1 MLCRFLLTENNLYIQ
16 PYVENGR
23 RFLPPGGIIR
33 VLHDDEETCGC
44 IHSVAPGTE
53 DSENLQESRSKTA
66 ETVAAATVEVADFTA
81 LLDGATPSAEQI
93 LRATELL
100 QRIEGTSGE
109 LKQLTEALGK
119 ATSSLKSLKNPMKVK
134 SATRSVSYVKTV
146 LENATP
152 ELPYQAKLLGAIVS
166 GK

>member
-1 MLCRFLLTENNLYIQ
+1 MMEELILNNILETLREIQ
-16 PYVENGR
+16 REMER
-23 RFLPPGGIIR
+23 
-33 VLHDDEETCGC
+33 
-44 IHSVAPGTE
+44 
-53 DSENLQESRSKTA
+53 Q
-66 ETVAAATVEVADFTA
+66 
-81 LLDGATPSAEQI
+81 
-93 LRATELL
+93 TELL

>member
-1 MLCRFLLTENNLYIQ
+1 MKKFLMCAAALLMAVTAVSAQTPEEKEASAKR
-16 PYVENGR
+16 VEQLKSEAPKACGVA
-23 RFLPPGGIIR
+23 GI
-33 VLHDDEETCGC
+33 DD
-44 IHSVAPGTE
+44 AA
-53 DSENLQESRSKTA
+53 KTA

>member
-1 MLCRFLLTENNLYIQ
+1 MKKFLMCAAALLMAVTAVSAQTPEEKEASAKR
-16 PYVENGR
+16 VEQLKSEAPKACGVAE
-23 RFLPPGGIIR
+23 I
-33 VLHDDEETCGC
+33 DD
-44 IHSVAPGTE
+44 AA
-53 DSENLQESRSKTA
+53 KTA

-100 QRIEGTSGE
+100 QLTRGP
-109 LKQLTEALGK
+109 LDALQQLTEALGK

>member
-1 MLCRFLLTENNLYIQ
+1 MKKFLMCAAALLMAVTAVSAQTPEEKEASAKR
-16 PYVENGR
+16 VEQLKSEAPKACGVAE
-23 RFLPPGGIIR
+23 I
-33 VLHDDEETCGC
+33 DD
-44 IHSVAPGTE
+44 AA
-53 DSENLQESRSKTA
+53 KTA

-93 LRATELL
+93 LR
-100 QRIEGTSGE
+100 RIEGTSGE

>member
-1 MLCRFLLTENNLYIQ
+1 MKKFLMCAAALLMAVTAVSAQTPEEKEASAKR
-16 PYVENGR
+16 VEQLKSEAPKACGVAE
-23 RFLPPGGIIR
+23 I
-33 VLHDDEETCGC
+33 DD
-44 IHSVAPGTE
+44 AA
-53 DSENLQESRSKTA
+53 KTA

-119 ATSSLKSLKNPMKVK
+119 ATSSLKNPMKVK

>member
-1 MLCRFLLTENNLYIQ
+1 MKKFLMCAAALLMAVTAVSAQTPEEKEASAKR
-16 PYVENGR
+16 VEQLKSEAPKACGVAE
-23 RFLPPGGIIR
+23 I
-33 VLHDDEETCGC
+33 DD
-44 IHSVAPGTE
+44 
-53 DSENLQESRSKTA
+53 
-66 ETVAAATVEVADFTA
+66 AAATVEVADFTA

>member
-1 MLCRFLLTENNLYIQ
+1 MKKFLMCAAALLMAVTAVSAQTPEEKEASAKR
-16 PYVENGR
+16 VEQLKSEAPKACGVAE
-23 RFLPPGGIIR
+23 I
-33 VLHDDEETCGC
+33 DD
-44 IHSVAPGTE
+44 AA
-53 DSENLQESRSKTA
+53 KTA

-93 LRATELL
+93 RATELL

>member
-1 MLCRFLLTENNLYIQ
+1 MKKFLMCAAALLMAVTAVSAQTPEEKEASAKR
-16 PYVENGR
+16 VEQ
-23 RFLPPGGIIR
+23 LKSEAPKA
-33 VLHDDEETCGC
+33 CG
-44 IHSVAPGTE
+44 V
-53 DSENLQESRSKTA
+53 A

>member
-1 MLCRFLLTENNLYIQ
+1 MKKFLMCAAALLMAVTAVSAQTPEEKEASAKR
-16 PYVENGR
+16 VEQLKSEAPKACGVAE
-23 RFLPPGGIIR
+23 I
-33 VLHDDEETCGC
+33 DD
-44 IHSVAPGTE
+44 AA
-53 DSENLQESRSKTA
+53 KTA
-66 ETVAAATVEVADFTA
+66 ETVAATVEVADFTA

>member
-1 MLCRFLLTENNLYIQ
+1 MKKFLMCAAALLMAVTAVSAQTPEEKEASAKR
-16 PYVENGR
+16 VEQLKSEAPKACGVAE
-23 RFLPPGGIIR
+23 I
-33 VLHDDEETCGC
+33 DD
-44 IHSVAPGTE
+44 AA
-53 DSENLQESRSKTA
+53 KTA

-81 LLDGATPSAEQI
+81 LLETPSAEQI